1 MASQPDLQSSESNPK
16 EGSGALSPVGI
27 SVMMAL
33 CSVLLL
39 MAMGWQVGSWQAHS
53 RSLAVLTQARA
64 LADAVGRVDTSTD
77 AGEALLQSRVVALT
91 GEPMKAQEAL
101 VLEGTRFVA
110 HTNAEL
116 AGSRLNRE
124 DLAHK
129 ALYDDSRALQESLDR
144 NKEERK
150 TYADLTRN
158 PFSTAQLNAEADK
171 VSVGAPV
178 AVNDEMRSMVV
189 LRAEPGRFPAAPFA
203 MQLSIAAAV
212 MMGLAFA
219 LGRTGNRVMVAL
231 AGVGWLA
238 VAGFLVDR
246 QIAESTQRMQDQVG
260 KASAAAFVSWKAIGA
275 PAPVVPE
282 ATPVE
287 APAAAPEGAPA
298 ATPAPGAAPADG
310 AAPAT
315 TPATTPA
322 TPAPVEAAAP
332 APSVDDFLKAVN
344 QDGEGNPTAWIGKV
358 GEGSDVPA
366 GATAEA
372 GVWVEPGTELA
383 VASKWAWRSFGIA
396 AGLMVIYLGLL
407 LTGRTRRIAGSF
419 SEYWYAYAY
428 IAPAVLGTAL
438 LVFGPFLFGIV
449 LGFYTRVYNAYEFVG
464 LQNFGQI
471 LSDFSLSQTKNFYR
485 TLAVTILWT
494 VTNVSLHVSIG
505 LGLAML
511 LKDKTLRFTPIY
523 RTLLVIPWA
532 LPNYI
537 TALIWKGMFNK
548 EYGAVNAFLTAMGV
562 DAVSWF
568 NSFWGAFFANL
579 VTNVWLG
586 FPFMMVISLGALQSI
601 PIELY
606 EAADVDGAGPWDKFV
621 RITLPLL
628 KPALFPAVIL
638 GSIWTFNQFN
648 VIYLVSGGAPDGE
661 TDILIT
667 EAYRWAFEGRQQY
680 GYAAAYSTII
690 FVILFGYTL
699 VTNRITKSTD
709 GAYS

>member
-1 MASQPDLQSSESNPK
+1 MASSPAPQSSESSA
-16 EGSGALSPVGI
+16 ESTASGAGTSVSPLGI
-27 SVMMAL
+27 SLIIAL
-33 CSVLLL
+33 CSALLL
-39 MAMGWQVGSWQAHS
+39 GAMGWQVGSWQEHS
-53 RSLAVLTQARA
+53 RTVAALTQARA
-64 LADAVGRVDTSTD
+64 LADAVGRVDTATE
-77 AGEALLQSRVVALT
+77 AGETLLQSRIVGLKQAPLSV
-91 GEPMKAQEAL
+91 QEAL

-110 HTNAEL
+110 HTTPDL
-116 AGSRLNRE
+116 AGTRLNRE

-129 ALYDDSRALQESLDR
+129 ALYDDSRSLQESLER
-144 NKEERK
+144 NREERK
-150 TYADLTRN
+150 TYPDLTKN
-158 PFSTAQLNAEADK
+158 PFQTSQVKSEAEK
-171 VSVGAPV
+171 VAVGAPV
-178 AVNDEMRSMVV
+178 VVGEEMRSLVV
-189 LRAEPGRFPAAPFA
+189 IQTEPGRFPAAPFA

-212 MMGLAFA
+212 MMAVAFA
-219 LGRTGNRVMVAL
+219 LGRMGNRALVAL
-231 AGVGWLA
+231 VGVGWLA
-238 VAGFLVDR
+238 VAGFLVSR
-246 QIAESTQRMQDQVG
+246 QVAESTQRMQDQVG
-260 KASAAAFVSWKAIGA
+260 KAAATSFVAWKTVGA
-275 PAPVVPE
+275 PAP
-282 ATPVE
+282 AAPVE
-287 APAAAPEGAPA
+287 AAPAPADGSAAPVDGAAAP
-298 ATPAPGAAPADG
+298 APADG
-310 AAPAT
+310 AAAPADGS
-315 TPATTPA
+315 
-322 TPAPVEAAAP
+322 AAP
-332 APSVDDFLKAVN
+332 APAEVAPSAPPSPEDFLTAIN
-344 QDGEGNPTAWIGKV
+344 QDGNGNPVAWVSKV
-358 GEGSDVPA
+358 GEGADVPA
-366 GATAEA
+366 GATASD
-372 GVWVEPGTELA
+372 GVWAAPGEALEVDA
-383 VASKWAWRSFGIA
+383 VWAWRCFGFSA
-396 AGLMVIYLGLL
+396 LLMLIYLGLL
-407 LTGRTRRIAGSF
+407 VTGRTQKIAGGF
-419 SEYWYAYAY
+419 TEYWYAYAY

-438 LVFGPFLFGIV
+438 LVFGPFLFGIM
-449 LGFYTRVYNAYEFVG
+449 LGFYTRVYNTYEFVG

-471 LSDFSLSQTKNFYR
+471 LSDFSFSQTKNFYR

-505 LGLAML
+505 LGLALM
-511 LKDKTLRFTPIY
+511 LKDKSLRFTPLY

-548 EYGAVNAFLTAMGV
+548 EYGAVNAFLSAMGV

-601 PIELY
+601 PNELY
-606 EAADVDGAGPWDKFV
+606 EAADVDGAGAWDKFV

-699 VTNRITKSTD
+699 VTNKITKSTD
-709 GAYS
+709 GAYT